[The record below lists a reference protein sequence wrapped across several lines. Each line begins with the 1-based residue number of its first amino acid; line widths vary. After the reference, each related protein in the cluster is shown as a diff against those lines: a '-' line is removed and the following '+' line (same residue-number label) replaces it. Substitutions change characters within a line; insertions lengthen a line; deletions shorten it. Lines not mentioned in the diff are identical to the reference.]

1 MASLTRKPRS
11 KYWFACFRDVNGKQR
26 RKSTG
31 HTDRK
36 KALKIAEQFEQVGQ
50 RKLAPRTVRGT
61 LAELYREVYSETL
74 PVATVRKFIA
84 DWLHTKRPEVS
95 AGICRGIFPQVAD
108 LLDSFG
114 VPTVRVDTD
123 VSEAKA
129 WAYIIYIFFHCFL
142 GRKRK
147 ARII

>member
-50 RKLAPRTVRGT
+50 RKLAHRTVRGT

-95 AGICRGIFPQVAD
+95 AGTLAFYKKSTAKFLDFLGTAAD
-108 LLDSFG
+108 LDLASITRT
-114 VPTVRVDTD
+114 TVLEFRNSVT
-123 VSEAKA
+123 
-129 WAYIIYIFFHCFL
+129 
-142 GRKRK
+142 KRTL
-147 ARII
+147 R